1 MKFSIGLEPLV
12 WRAVLMLL
20 EVGDKVIEDIDKVIF
35 EAVVANKA
43 FRPYTKARASL
54 RNVGTSDRYVN
65 EPCGK
70 EGVKFSECVLELRA
84 RVE

>member
-35 EAVVANKA
+35 EAVVANKV

-54 RNVGTSDRYVN
+54 RNVGTSD
-65 EPCGK
+65 
-70 EGVKFSECVLELRA
+70 
-84 RVE
+84 

>member
-1 MKFSIGLEPLV
+1 MKFSIGLELLV

-43 FRPYTKARASL
+43 FHPYTKARASL
-54 RNVGTSDRYVN
+54 RNVQ
-65 EPCGK
+65 
-70 EGVKFSECVLELRA
+70 
-84 RVE
+84 

>member
-1 MKFSIGLEPLV
+1 MKFSISLEPLV
-12 WRAVLMLL
+12 WRAVLVLL

-43 FRPYTKARASL
+43 FGPYTKARASL
-54 RNVGTSDRYVN
+54 RNVGTLDRYVN

-70 EGVKFSECVLELRA
+70 EGVKFGECVLELRA
-84 RVE
+84 RME